1 MSKTLL
7 ITGASSGIG
16 RATAL
21 LFQKQ
26 GWNVAATMRS
36 PEKETELSK
45 LPNVLC
51 ARLDVTNLSSIPKA
65 IDDTLA
71 HFKSVDVV
79 VNNAGYALIGPFE
92 ASTPEQIER
101 QFATNLF
108 GVTEVTRAILPYFRE
123 TKNGTIINVT
133 SMGGRITFPFYSL
146 YHATKWATEGFSESL
161 LFELKPLGIRVKL
174 VEPGPI
180 RTDFYRRSMVI
191 MNKPELKAYDE
202 LITRAMPNM
211 QESGVK
217 GASPEAVAKV
227 IYRAATDNSWRLRYP
242 VGSTAGLLLFLR
254 RILPDR
260 AFNGIIRRAVFR

>member
-1 MSKTLL
+1 MRKTVL

-21 LFQKQ
+21 LFQQ
-26 GWNVAATMRS
+26 RDWNVVTTMRS
-36 PEKETELSK
+36 PERETELSK

-51 ARLDVTNLSSIPKA
+51 VRLDVTEPASIHRA
-65 IDDTLA
+65 IGDTLA
-71 HFKSVDVV
+71 QFKTIDVI
-79 VNNAGYALIGPFE
+79 VNNAGYALVGPFE

-108 GVTEVTRAILPYFRE
+108 GVMEVTRAILPYFRE
-123 TKNGTIINVT
+123 KKNGTIVNVT

-146 YHATKWATEGFSESL
+146 YHATKWAVEGFSESL
-161 LFELKPLGIRVKL
+161 LFELKPLNIRVKI
-174 VEPGPI
+174 VEPGPVK
-180 RTDFYRRSMVI
+180 TAFYSRSMVI
-191 MNKPELKAYDE
+191 MNKPDLKTYDE
-202 LITRAMPNM
+202 LITRAMPNI

-242 VGSTAGLLLFLR
+242 TGSTAGLLLFLR

>member
-1 MSKTLL
+1 MSKTVL

-21 LFQKQ
+21 WFQKQ
-26 GWNVAATMRS
+26 DWNVAATMRS

-51 ARLDVTNLSSIPKA
+51 VGLDVTDPTSITQA
-65 IDDTLA
+65 IDETLA
-71 HFKSVDVV
+71 RFKTIEVV
-79 VNNAGYALIGPFE
+79 VNNAGYALVGPFE
-92 ASTPEQIER
+92 ASTSEQIER

-108 GVTEVTRAILPYFRE
+108 GVMEVTRAILPYYRE
-123 TKNGTIINVT
+123 KRNGTIVNVT

-146 YHATKWATEGFSESL
+146 YHATKWAVEGFSESL

-180 RTDFYRRSMVI
+180 KTDFYSRSMVL
-191 MNKPELKAYDE
+191 MNKLDLKAYDE
-202 LITRAMPNM
+202 LITRAMLNM

-227 IYRAATDNSWRLRYP
+227 IYSAAADNSWRLRYP